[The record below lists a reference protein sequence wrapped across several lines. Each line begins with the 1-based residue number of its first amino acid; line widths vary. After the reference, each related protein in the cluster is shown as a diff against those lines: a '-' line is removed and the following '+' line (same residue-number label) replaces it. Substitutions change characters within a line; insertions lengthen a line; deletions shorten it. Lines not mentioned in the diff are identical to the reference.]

1 MAATPDGSKAILLDG
16 SGNGYLYDAASDQY
30 VIKQAVFSAPL
41 QGYYGPIS
49 AGPNGQYF
57 LVNGAV
63 LNASLTPTSTS
74 STTTTNG
81 TTTTTTVRPISAVAA
96 ISSTM
101 FARFVQPTRTSTTAA
116 VTTPPSIE
124 VAQATS
130 GTAVMS
136 IPALEGPLSTQAGT
150 TRVNVSGRTMAVD
163 TAGMNAYMLTTSGLS
178 IIPMTNLPGV
188 LGGGAGGGNGGPPT
202 GGPGGGAGG
211 FAGLAAALANTPL
224 INQNGIVNTANYQ
237 ATMAP
242 DSIVSIYGSNLGT
255 SATYSGTPLPTLMG
269 GVCVTLNNQPVPLLL
284 TSSGQI
290 NLQVPPSL
298 AAGKYPLI
306 VRSITNNTASFSQTV
321 TVSKYSPAVA
331 VDPTSG
337 QAAIYHSDG
346 TPVTP
351 KNPASRDEQLN
362 IYATGLGP
370 TTGGTVTAGQPSP
383 SNPLAVTGKVSVYF
397 GDKSYSQSA
406 IIVNWSGLAPNMIGV
421 YQITVTVPGTHM
433 KGDQLPV
440 TISVGGVNSPS
451 TGTNLPYVA
460 LD

>member
-1 MAATPDGSKAILLDG
+1 
-16 SGNGYLYDAASDQY
+16 LYDAASDQY
-30 VIKQAVFSAPL
+30 VIKQTVFSTPL

-57 LVNGAV
+57 LANGAV
-63 LNASLTPTSTS
+63 LNASLTPIATS
-74 STTTTNG
+74 STTTTTG

-101 FARFVQPTRTSTTAA
+101 FARFVQPTRASTTAA

-124 VAQATS
+124 VALANS
-130 GTAVMS
+130 GTAMMS
-136 IPALEGPLSTQAGT
+136 LPALEGPLSTQAGT

-178 IIPMTNLPGV
+178 VIPMTNLPAVIGAV
-188 LGGGAGGGNGGPPT
+188 GGGTGGPPT
-202 GGPGGGAGG
+202 GGPGGGGGGG
-211 FAGLAAALANTPL
+211 FAGLAAALLANTPL

-237 ATMAP
+237 ATVAP
-242 DSIVSIYGSNLGT
+242 DSIVSIYGTNLGS
-255 SATYSGTPLPTLMG
+255 SATYSSTPLPDLMG
-269 GVCVTLNNQPVPLLL
+269 GVCVTLNNQPAPLLL

-290 NLQVPPSL
+290 NLQVPPTL
-298 AAGKYPLI
+298 AAGKYPLVI
-306 VRSITNNTASFSQTV
+306 RSITNNTASFSQTV

-331 VDPTSG
+331 VDPNSN
-337 QAAIYHSDG
+337 QASIYHSDG
-346 TPVTP
+346 TFVTP
-351 KNPASRDEQLN
+351 SNPATRDQQLN

-383 SNPLAVTGKVSVYF
+383 SDPLAVTGKVSVYF

-406 IIVNWSGLAPNMIGV
+406 VIVNWSGLAPNMIGV

-451 TGTNLPYVA
+451 TGANLPYVA